1 MTTTGTTT
9 TGTITISA
17 RGVGVSV
24 EGHRILEG
32 VDVDVRPGE
41 LLALVGPNGAGK
53 STLLGVLAGDTAPT
67 TGTVELAGRELRRHP
82 ARELARLRA
91 VQLQKQGLAF
101 GFRVEDVVRMG
112 RSPWHR
118 TPAEDDD
125 DRAVAEAMAAAE
137 VTALAQRLFP
147 TLSGGEQART
157 SFARLLAQSAPVLM
171 LDEPTA
177 ALDIRHQEAV
187 LDVLRRT
194 VRAGAAVVVVL
205 HDLSLAAAYAD
216 RVCVLADGRVRA
228 DGPPAEVLTGALLS
242 EVYGHPVDVV
252 EHAGH
257 LVVVPVRTHAPPA
270 APTTAP
276 QPHHPHP
283 SYQEIP

>member
-1 MTTTGTTT
+1 MTAPGATVR
-9 TGTITISA
+9 A
-17 RGVGVSV
+17 RGVGVAV
-24 EGHRILEG
+24 DGHRILDG

-53 STLLGVLAGDTAPT
+53 STLLGVLSGDTVPT
-67 TGTVELAGRELRRHP
+67 TGTVELGGRELRRHA
-82 ARELARLRA
+82 ARDLARVRG
-91 VQLQKQGLAF
+91 VQLQQQGLAF

-125 DRAVAEAMAAAE
+125 ERVVAEAMERADVAA
-137 VTALAQRLFP
+137 LGQRHFP

-157 SFARLLAQSAPVLM
+157 SFARLLAQATPVLM

-177 ALDIRHQEAV
+177 ALDIRHQEAL

-194 VRAGAAVVVVL
+194 VRAGAAAVVVL

-257 LVVVPVRTHAPPA
+257 LLVVPVRT
-270 APTTAP
+270 
-276 QPHHPHP
+276 P
-283 SYQEIP
+283 SPLQEVL

>member
-1 MTTTGTTT
+1 MSGAATA
-9 TGTITISA
+9 ISA
-17 RGVGVSV
+17 RGVGVTV

-32 VDVDVRPGE
+32 VDVDVHPGE

-53 STLLGVLAGDTAPT
+53 STLLGVLAGDTTPSA
-67 TGTVELAGRELRRHP
+67 GTVELDGRPLRRVP
-82 ARELARLRA
+82 TRELAQLRA

-125 DRAVAEAMAAAE
+125 DRVVAESMTRAD
-137 VTALAQRLFP
+137 VTTLAGRLFP

-157 SFARLLAQSAPVLM
+157 SFARLLAQAAPVLM
-171 LDEPTA
+171 LNEPTA
-177 ALDIRHQEAV
+177 ALDIKHQEAL

-194 VRAGAAVVVVL
+194 VRAGSAAVVVL

-228 DGPPAEVLTGALLS
+228 DGSPAEVLTGPLLT

-257 LVVVPVRTHAPPA
+257 LVVVPVRSHAPA
-270 APTTAP
+270 ASPTL
-276 QPHHPHP
+276 
-283 SYQEIP
+283 QEVP